1 MFFKNKLE
9 MKFYFVILCA
19 FLGIACK
26 KQRLMPDSQV
36 REAKWALYR
45 NMADQERRSSEHCSS
60 HLTVLETDCGST
72 YIDTLRIKLKTF
84 LQLDLVPAYIGTA
97 PERFEEFANCPVL
110 YFDVKYQNKCVAS
123 LCGGFTNGIVFVD
136 GKPMRDAYDSVYFE
150 IIPYDEELIEYI
162 KKNKDY
168 VNPWLLKEAKRR
180 GLL

>member
-1 MFFKNKLE
+1 MT
-9 MKFYFVILCA
+9 
-19 FLGIACK
+19 CK
-26 KQRLMPDSQV
+26 KPQGLMPDGQI
-36 REAKWALYR
+36 REAKWALYKS
-45 NMADQERRSSEHCSS
+45 MADQERRFSKHCPN

-72 YIDTLRIKLKTF
+72 YIDTLPIKLNTF
-84 LQLDLVPAYIGTA
+84 LQLEFIPTHIRPS
-97 PERFEEFANCPVL
+97 PERFEEFANCPIL

-136 GKPMRDAYDSVYFE
+136 GKPMRDAYDSAYSE

-162 KKNKDY
+162 KKSKDY